1 MTEYFSSNM
10 NEFLTRFNTV
20 IEDELVCL
28 EQLVSEA
35 KARSNAN
42 KCRVIKANITLS
54 TNPRTLFST
63 MPPEEQKYRSS
74 MLEQAQATGRV
85 TTFRKAVD
93 NYINYIKKP
102 ENDNIRRF
110 IDEDLPSLDSVE
122 KFIHLVNRA
131 HLDYMFDNYEFP
143 CSCDAKSDT
152 FENILYANL
161 RRNNHTII
169 PCKGK
174 CSFGTKMVM
183 EDVSELLKTFDLIDY
198 GSEFSI
204 TFSKAS

>member
-1 MTEYFSSNM
+1 M
-10 NEFLTRFNTV
+10 NDFLGRFHTV

-35 KARSNAN
+35 KTRANAN
-42 KCRVIKANITLS
+42 KCRLIKANITLS
-54 TNPRTLFST
+54 TNPRTPFST

-74 MLEQAQATGRV
+74 LLEQAQANGRV
-85 TTFRKAVD
+85 TTFRKAID
-93 NYINYIKKP
+93 NYISYIKKP

-110 IDEDLPSLDSVE
+110 IDEDLPALDSVE
-122 KFIHLVNRA
+122 KFINLVNRA
-131 HLDYMFDNYEFP
+131 HLDYMFDTYEFP
-143 CSCDAKSDT
+143 CTCDATKDT

-161 RRNNHTII
+161 LRKSHTIV

-183 EDVSELLKTFDLIDY
+183 DDVSGLLKTLDFIDY
-198 GSEFSI
+198 GTEFCIS
-204 TFSKAS
+204 FSKAT